1 MSFLIA
7 LSLSTGFCCG
17 VWAFISQIPG
27 LSLVTW
33 IGFAGCTAYFASGKH
48 GIEGISTAF
57 FSTMSGV
64 ASALVAVFISGLFPS
79 VAVMGIIMTG
89 IISGTMCIQSVV
101 KKLWFI
107 PGAFIGCFSSFA
119 YLSSGANLFSKDI
132 ISLIVS
138 LSLGTILAL
147 CCDKGG
153 NYLFKVLGKKK
164 SEKDSESENI
174 ESELN

>member
-1 MSFLIA
+1 MSFLLA

-33 IGFAGCTAYFASGKH
+33 LGFAGCTAYFASGKH
-48 GIEGISTAF
+48 GLEGMSSAF

-64 ASALVAVFISGLFPS
+64 ISAVIAVFISGMFPN
-79 VAVMGIIMTG
+79 VASMGIIMTG
-89 IISGTMCIQSVV
+89 IVSGTMCLKSSF
-101 KKLWFI
+101 KKMWFI

-119 YLSSGANLFSKDI
+119 YISSGANLLSADI
-132 ISLIVS
+132 ISLILS

-147 CCDKGG
+147 SCDKGG
-153 NYLFKVLGKKK
+153 NFLFKTFGKKE
-164 SEKDSESENI
+164 EKI
-174 ESELN
+174 ETEIETEI